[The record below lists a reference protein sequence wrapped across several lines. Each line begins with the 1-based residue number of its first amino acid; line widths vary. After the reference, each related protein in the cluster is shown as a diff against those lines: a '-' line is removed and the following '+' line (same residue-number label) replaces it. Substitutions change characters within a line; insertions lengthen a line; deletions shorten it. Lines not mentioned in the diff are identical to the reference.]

1 LPKELTLRR
10 AELAVAALLVL
21 ASGACVALV
30 LARQLHSHTTH
41 YRFLIWNLALAWIP
55 LALAA
60 MAHTFAASRRRVAYV
75 LLVPTAVA
83 WLLFFPNAPY
93 LLTDFLHITESYDNV
108 PAWYD
113 VMMITWFAWVGL
125 LLGIASLLL
134 MQEIAVRAWGR
145 AWSWVAVVAAT
156 VLGSVGIYLG
166 RFLQWNSWDV
176 FHSPLAM
183 ARRVWQNVTQPTA
196 DLRAFAF
203 TVSYALLFLF
213 VYGAVN
219 LFAAVLRKAG
229 SGTEQMD

>member
-1 LPKELTLRR
+1 LTLRR

-30 LARQLHSHTTH
+30 LARLLHSQTNH

-60 MAHTFAASRRRVAYV
+60 VAHTLATSRRRVAYV

-93 LLTDFLHITESYDNV
+93 LLTDFLHITESHDNV

-134 MQEIAVRAWGR
+134 MQQVATRAWGR
-145 AWSWVAVVAAT
+145 TFSWVAVVAAT

-166 RFLQWNSWDV
+166 RFLHWNSWDV
-176 FHSPLAM
+176 LSSPFAM
-183 ARRVWQNVTQPTA
+183 ARRVWSNVTHPTA
-196 DLRAFAF
+196 DARAFAF

-213 VYGAVN
+213 VYGAVY
-219 LFAAVLRKAG
+219 LFAAISRRAG
-229 SGTEQMD
+229 TDTEQMH